1 MEQNNNINLET
12 VVNRLSGI
20 SDLKSASYLLSFE
33 LESERNNKKNSNCS
47 SCLRKFPTNN
57 KITFPCK

>member
-1 MEQNNNINLET
+1 MKQNYNINLET

-33 LESERNNKKNSNCS
+33 LESE
-47 SCLRKFPTNN
+47 
-57 KITFPCK
+57 